1 MRPSP
6 TRGSRRVRRYKQ
18 KQEAVMRL
26 IALGTASVITTILSF
41 SVEAADLFY
50 PPSDVGSPQYG
61 TAPPTAVAPPQVLV
75 VPGAPVAVPH
85 FDGAPAPPAAVG
97 PSPYTE
103 GPRVAVPGAAPG
115 PPPPRAACDPVW
127 RCGNAGCGWEP
138 NCRPPAEHYAGPY
151 RAAGAPALLGAPPP
165 PGALPRP
172 DRGAGAAG
180 LPPPRGPAG
189 SGALLGPVRATNVG
203 SLRTTSLL
211 QSDEPYALDDRPAT
225 LRHVVGPGGSSDV
238 PNRGSAM

>member
-1 MRPSP
+1 
-6 TRGSRRVRRYKQ
+6 
-18 KQEAVMRL
+18 MRL

-85 FDGAPAPPAAVG
+85 IDGAPAPPLAVG

-151 RAAGAPALLGAPPP
+151 RSPGPPVYSEAPPP
-165 PGALPRP
+165 P
-172 DRGAGAAG
+172 
-180 LPPPRGPAG
+180 
-189 SGALLGPVRATNVG
+189 
-203 SLRTTSLL
+203 
-211 QSDEPYALDDRPAT
+211 EPYAGPNGAPGPQVYSRPEAPPAPE
-225 LRHVVGPGGSSDV
+225 RYSGPYAPQTSGPYAPQVYSS
-238 PNRGSAM
+238 PTSRMHWMIGPQPYGM